1 MSRLRSSITLLGICV
16 VALVIG
22 GLRLLTERTPLPV
35 GSSYSAQPDGALGV
49 YAWFDALGG
58 RTLRLRDLVLDE
70 SQPASLVVVPGHHPP
85 LGQGRVQ
92 IDHVRHHGG
101 AEDPDGEEH

>member
-1 MSRLRSSITLLGICV
+1 MSRLRSSMVLLGICV

-35 GSSYSAQPDGALGV
+35 GSSYSAQPDGALAV

-70 SQPASLVVVPGHHPP
+70 SQPASLVVLQPESP
-85 LGQGRVQ
+85 LDQSAHDAFDGVAQR
-92 IDHVRHHGG
+92 GG
-101 AEDPDGEEH
+101 TL